1 LRFFAF
7 NNFGELIL
15 INRESCIVKI
25 IGLRKVY
32 KIAKEKVIALNK
44 IDLEIPRGEI
54 CCILGTSGSGKSTL
68 LNMMAGLERPTKG
81 EVYINGH
88 NISSMSEKQLAS
100 LRRKYVGFIFQSYNL
115 LPALTALENVA
126 LPLVFRGVPKFKRNI
141 IAKKMIKNVGLSSRI
156 KHKPSE
162 MSGGQQ
168 QRAGIARAFAAK
180 PMLVFA
186 DEPTGNLDSKTTTE
200 IMEMMVKIARDYKQT
215 LIIVTHDQSVA
226 SYADR
231 IVTLM
236 DGNIISDSLVQK
248 S

>member
-1 LRFFAF
+1 MRFFAF

-115 LPALTALENVA
+115 LSALTALENVA

-186 DEPTGNLDSKTTTE
+186 DEPTGNLDYETA
-200 IMEMMVKIARDYKQT
+200 MFVFDDLLKIAQANKMSA
-215 LIIVTHDQSVA
+215 IIATHNEELVEKM
-226 SYADR
+226 DR
-231 IVTLM
+231 TYY
-236 DGNIISDSLVQK
+236 ISEGRLLER
-248 S
+248 